1 MAVPAIKKQ
10 RKLAEFILAA
20 ILVSASFFYIASIT
34 PSSFGFYH
42 DDGIYV
48 VTAKALATG
57 KGYRIISLPGEPVQT
72 KSPPLHPL
80 LLSVIWRVY
89 PQFPGNLP
97 AMMLLSVLATTAAL
111 ALSYVYLTR
120 HGYATKWQALLVVGL
135 TAINIRT
142 VILGTGV
149 YSEMF
154 YMAFSIAGLYLAE
167 RYEREKG
174 WVKATV
180 LGTVIGLA
188 FLTRSAGIVLLAA
201 VASYYPFR
209 KQFKAYLLPVS
220 VGASIILAWM
230 VWGLINKPADVG
242 VNAAYHES
250 YFQTLNQVIK
260 SLQSQ
265 SDESTITILAGIIL
279 KNIKMLMVTSAPL
292 VCLGLPYGWLKGFNT
307 YLQFAGTSLIFIA
320 FALIAAGFL
329 RSCRARFRLLHL
341 YVLGYLAL
349 HVLWPYGSYDRFV
362 MPILPFLLLFVIIE
376 CNALARMVLTEFAPG
391 GQIAKRI
398 SAAFIGLVLLSL
410 VGLASYSYASGLF
423 RSLPSLRQINASR
436 TADDLAAGEWIIEH
450 TDPSDVLVCYRDPT
464 YYLYT
469 DRRATRS
476 YALREGGIVLDSK
489 VGTSEQA
496 KTIFRIIEENRA
508 SYLIIT
514 SSDFDLE
521 SEGASYRASLKALLE
536 ENPQVFTRVFES
548 ATGSSAIYRIQNSG
562 G

>member
-1 MAVPAIKKQ
+1 MAVPAIEKKK
-10 RKLAEFILAA
+10 KLAGFILAA
-20 ILVSASFFYIASIT
+20 VLVGASFFYIASIT

-57 KGYRIISLPGEPVQT
+57 KGYRIISLPGEPIQT

-89 PQFPGNLP
+89 PEFPGNLP
-97 AMMLLSVLATTAAL
+97 AMMLLSVLATAAAL
-111 ALSYVYLTR
+111 TLAYSYLTR
-120 HGYATKWQALLVVGL
+120 QGYATRWQALLVVGL
-135 TAINIRT
+135 TALNIRT
-142 VILGTGV
+142 IILGTGV

-154 YMAFSIAGLYLAE
+154 YMAFSIGGLYLAE
-167 RYEREKG
+167 RYEKEKG
-174 WVKATV
+174 WVKAIV
-180 LGTVIGLA
+180 LGMVIGLA
-188 FLTRSAGIVLLAA
+188 FLTRSAGMVLLAA
-201 VASYYPFR
+201 VASYYLFRFR

-220 VGASIILAWM
+220 VGAFIILAWM

-265 SDESTITILAGIIL
+265 NDESTITILLGIIL
-279 KNIKMLMVTSAPL
+279 KNIKMLMVISAPL
-292 VCLGLPYGWLKGFNT
+292 VCLGLPYGWLQGSSAFIR
-307 YLQFAGTSLIFIA
+307 FAGTSVIFVA
-320 FALIAAGFL
+320 FVLIAAGFL
-329 RSCRARFRLLHL
+329 RSCRAGFRLLHL

-362 MPILPFLLLFVIIE
+362 MPILPFLLLFLITE
-376 CNALARMVLTEFAPG
+376 CNALARMALREFAPG
-391 GQIAKRI
+391 GELAKRI
-398 SAAFIGLVLLSL
+398 SAAFIGLVVLSI

-423 RSLPSLRQINASR
+423 RSLPSLRQINAVR
-436 TADDLAAGEWIIEH
+436 TADDLAAVEWINEH
-450 TDPSDVLVCYRDPT
+450 TDPSDVLVCYRDPN

-476 YALREGGIVLDSK
+476 YALREGGIVLDGN
-489 VGTSEQA
+489 VEPSEQA

-508 SYLIIT
+508 THLIIT

-521 SEGASYRASLKALLE
+521 SDGDSYRTSLKALLE

-548 ATGSSAIYRIQNSG
+548 ATGSAIYRIQK
-562 G
+562 